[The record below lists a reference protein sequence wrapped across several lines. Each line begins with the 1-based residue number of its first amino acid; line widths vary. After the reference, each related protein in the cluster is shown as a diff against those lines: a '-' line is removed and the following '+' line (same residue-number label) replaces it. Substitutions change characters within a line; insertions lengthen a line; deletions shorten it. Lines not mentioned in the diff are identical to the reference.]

1 MAPITK
7 ILVPTDFSEC
17 ARRAVSYGA
26 ELAGSLGVPMVLLHT
41 YPSPGVP
48 ISDGYIIMRP
58 ADVADMLRK
67 HEAGLER
74 ARVDALAAGA
84 VEVHTVLIEGR
95 ASEEIVRHAIEQRCD
110 LIVMGTHGR
119 GEVAHLLL
127 GSVTE
132 KVVRRATCP
141 VLTVGPRADTHPVP

>member
-1 MAPITK
+1 MALVTK

-26 ELAGSLGVPMVLLHT
+26 ELAAALRVPLLILHT
-41 YPSPGVP
+41 YPSPALPVP
-48 ISDGYIIMRP
+48 DGYIIMKP
-58 ADVADMLRK
+58 IDVADMLRK
-67 HEAGLER
+67 HEAGLEKAR
-74 ARVDALAAGA
+74 ADALAHGA
-84 VEVHTVLIEGR
+84 PEVHTALLEGKPWQ
-95 ASEEIVRHAIEQRCD
+95 EIVRQATEQGCD

-141 VLTVGPRADTHPVP
+141 VLTVGPRAETPP